1 MTRRLSAPYVSEWLR
16 FFKAQLSTI
25 AATLAEWACVWLLSA
40 GGVYYVLA
48 AIGGAGL
55 GAALDF
61 SIKKW
66 WVFGTAR
73 RFAAAEGLRYA
84 VVSGASALL
93 FGGAVYLFVDAFHQR
108 VPVAVVAGS
117 VLVGIFWNYPL
128 HRFFVFST
136 TTPTK
141 GAAS

>member
-16 FFKAQLSTI
+16 FCKAQLSTI

-55 GAALDF
+55 GAVLDF
-61 SIKKW
+61 AIKKW

-73 RFAAAEGLRYA
+73 RFAAAEGIRYA

-93 FGGAVYLFVDAFHQR
+93 FGGAVYLFVDVFRQR
-108 VPVAVVAGS
+108 MPVAVVAGS
-117 VLVGIFWNYPL
+117 MIVGVCWNYPL
-128 HRFFVFST
+128 HRCFVFSS
-136 TTPTK
+136 TTPT
-141 GAAS
+141 GAAT